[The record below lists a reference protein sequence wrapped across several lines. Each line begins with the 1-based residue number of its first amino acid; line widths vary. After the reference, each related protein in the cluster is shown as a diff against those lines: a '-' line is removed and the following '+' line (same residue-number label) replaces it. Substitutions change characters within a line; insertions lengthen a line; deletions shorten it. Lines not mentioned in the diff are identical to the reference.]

1 MRATRTWGNRVTDTP
16 KWIRR
21 KKALAAMREDMGTA
35 RVGVVRRHYEFRCS
49 GAIAVP
55 STSAWGM
62 LRSHASV
69 LASCGW
75 QVFLLH
81 GMKGMSAES
90 RSAYPPL
97 MTYRTFGRQQGN
109 TDSGG
114 SFARR
119 AAGRGTSLSRLAPNR
134 LLIKIRDS
142 ANRPL
147 ATGGS

>member
-1 MRATRTWGNRVTDTP
+1 
-16 KWIRR
+16 
-21 KKALAAMREDMGTA
+21 
-35 RVGVVRRHYEFRCS
+35 
-49 GAIAVP
+49 
-55 STSAWGM
+55 M
-62 LRSHASV
+62 LMSHASV

-75 QVFLLH
+75 QVCLLH

-90 RSAYPPL
+90 RSAYRPL

-119 AAGRGTSLSRLAPNR
+119 AAARGTSLSRLARNW

-147 ATGGS
+147 ATGGT